1 MAIVDVNHFKQL
13 LSSNPGVFIVKFG
26 ATWCQPCKQI
36 ETQVLHGFSQ
46 MPANVQCV
54 TIDID
59 ECFEIYAFL
68 KNKKMVNGVPV
79 ILAYYKN
86 RSDKAFYIPDE
97 VVMGT
102 DIAAINVFFQKCH
115 LQSQISF

>member
-13 LSSNPGVFIVKFG
+13 LSNNKGVFIVKFG

-36 ETQVLHGFSQ
+36 ETQVSHGFSQ

-86 RSDKAFYIPDE
+86 TLDKAFYIPDE

-102 DIAAINVFFQKCH
+102 DVAAINVFFQKCH